1 MQQRVQTF
9 HRRAKPSSGA
19 QLPITA
25 ALHAEHLTLFGDI
38 LHQNLPFVNPHF
50 PDIDTIIL
58 IAFSPRHRTPQEK
71 HDSMVSDQDTVDP
84 ERSIL
89 NEQT

>member
-38 LHQNLPFVNPHF
+38 LHHILSFVNPYF
-50 PDIDTIIL
+50 RDIDTIIL
-58 IAFSPRHRTPQEK
+58 IAFSPLRPK
-71 HDSMVSDQDTVDP
+71 NLPSDM
-84 ERSIL
+84 L
-89 NEQT
+89 G